1 MPKTVRTQNTF
12 ENLTEEWRNNTFLI
26 LGHRLRIFV
35 YGMNIKK
42 GVVKVANVKILEQK
56 QLVIDEIKEKFNNAK
71 SVVLFD
77 PRGLKVSEVTEL
89 RRALRESG
97 SDYKVYKNTLAKR
110 ALVDSGLDLDS
121 YLEGPTAIS
130 FSTDE
135 LAPVKILS
143 DFAKTHAALELKAGV
158 VEGKVAGT
166 EELSSYAAIPSR
178 EGLLTMLAGG
188 LIGTVKDLSICL
200 DLYSKEKEEN

>member
-1 MPKTVRTQNTF
+1 M
-12 ENLTEEWRNNTFLI
+12 
-26 LGHRLRIFV
+26 
-35 YGMNIKK
+35 
-42 GVVKVANVKILEQK
+42 ANVKILEQK
-56 QLVIDEIKEKFNNAK
+56 QLVIDEIKAKFENAK

-89 RRALRESG
+89 RRALRETG

-110 ALVDSGLDLDS
+110 ALVESGLELDS

-130 FSTDE
+130 FSSDE

-143 DFAKTHAALELKAGV
+143 DFAKTHEALELKAGV
-158 VEGKVAGT
+158 VEGKVANL
-166 EELSSYAAIPSR
+166 EQLNSYAAIPSR

-188 LIGTVKDLSICL
+188 MIQTVKDLSICL
-200 DLYSKEKEEN
+200 DLYTKQSEEN